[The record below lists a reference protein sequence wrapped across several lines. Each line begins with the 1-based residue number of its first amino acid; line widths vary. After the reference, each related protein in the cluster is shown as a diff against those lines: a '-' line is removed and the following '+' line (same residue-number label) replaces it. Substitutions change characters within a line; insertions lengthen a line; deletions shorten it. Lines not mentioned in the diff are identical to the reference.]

1 MTSFSLSGPFTR
13 LRLGLTICAAL
24 LTGGAGGWTLVA
36 GPAVTDDEVEA
47 LAAYARLYGYV
58 RWFHPSD
65 EGTEVDWERLA
76 VLGAAEVRRARE
88 AGGLQKTLA
97 NVFQPIAPTLA
108 LRPIGSREAGWPDNL
123 PALGG
128 RVTYWQHRGVKLGS
142 RPSPYLGRR
151 VIAGDES
158 KEWKPLF
165 EGSPLGAPILT
176 VTLNR
181 DLEARLPLVL
191 PVDQANRTAGAF
203 SPGFLALKERL
214 AGFEYANSDQNDP
227 AVRVAGVV
235 ILWNVMQHFF
245 PYHAEAGVD
254 WIAQLRPALRAAL
267 EAETP
272 DDYRD
277 GLCRLVARLQD
288 GHGVYYAEL
297 SEERA
302 PVHEHAQSAG
312 GLPIRVAMVD
322 ERIVVTA
329 VREAATFVPGDVI
342 VSVAGVPACEVLA
355 AREELVSG
363 SPHLRRYRALNR
375 FGQGPIGAT
384 IEVTVER
391 DGARVT
397 IPVTLEADKRGYF
410 FNPMPEFELP
420 TLAEVAPGIFYV
432 NVVTCTK
439 ADYAARLDDLAQARG
454 VIFDWRWDGRRRP
467 IGGPPLS
474 VVADVIPHLTDVE
487 VHSAP
492 FLVPQIVRP
501 DREGWTWWDGG
512 WPLKPKAPRFAGK
525 VAFIN
530 NPGVVSYGETCMAI
544 IDHYRLATLVG
555 EPTAGCNGNANFL
568 PMPGGGTLMWTGMR
582 VTRHDGS
589 QLYLR
594 GYEPEHPV
602 TRTIEAIKAGRDEM
616 VERAIAAIQAATGER

>member
-1 MTSFSLSGPFTR
+1 MTYLCLSGPFAR
-13 LRLGLTICAAL
+13 LRLCVAIFAAL
-24 LTGGAGGWTLVA
+24 LAGGAGGWTLVA

-65 EGTEVDWERLA
+65 EGAEVDWERLA
-76 VLGAAEVRRARE
+76 VLGAADVRRARE
-88 AGGLQKTLA
+88 AGGLQTALG

-108 LRPIGSREAGWPDNL
+108 LRPIGSGGVGWPHNL
-123 PALGG
+123 PELGG

-151 VIAGDES
+151 VISDDTS
-158 KEWKPLF
+158 KERKPLF
-165 EGSPLGAPILT
+165 EGSPMAAPILA

-191 PVDQANRTAGAF
+191 PVDQANRTAGALAP
-203 SPGFLALKERL
+203 SFLALKERL
-214 AGFEYANSDQNDP
+214 AACEYVKGDPNDP

-254 WIAQLRPALRAAL
+254 WMAQLRPALRAAL
-267 EAETP
+267 VAETP
-272 DDYRD
+272 DDFRD

-297 SEERA
+297 SEQRA
-302 PVHEHAQSAG
+302 PVHEHAQTAG
-312 GLPIRVAMVD
+312 GLSIRVAMVD

-329 VREAATFVPGDVI
+329 VREAATFVSGDVI
-342 VSVAGVPACEVLA
+342 ESVGGVSACKVLA

-375 FGQGPIGAT
+375 FGQGPVGAT
-384 IEVTVER
+384 IDVNVER
-391 DGARVT
+391 DGARMT
-397 IPVTLEADKRGYF
+397 IPVTLEADQRGYF

-420 TLAEVAPGIFYV
+420 TFAEVAPGIFYV
-432 NVVTCTK
+432 NLVTCTK
-439 ADYAARLDDLAQARG
+439 ADYVARLDDLAQARG
-454 VIFDWRWDGRRRP
+454 VIFDWRWDGQRRP
-467 IGGPPLS
+467 ISGPPVS
-474 VVADVIPHLTDVE
+474 VVADVIPYLTNAE

-512 WPLKPKAPRFAGK
+512 WPLKPKPPRFAGK
-525 VAFIN
+525 VAFITT
-530 NPGVVSYGETCMAI
+530 PGVVSYGETCMAI
-544 IDHYRLATLVG
+544 IDHYQLAMIVG

-568 PMPGGGTLMWTGMR
+568 SLPGGGTLMWTGMR

-594 GYEPEHPV
+594 GYQPDHPV
-602 TRTIEAIKAGRDEM
+602 ARTIEAIKAGRDEM
-616 VERAIAAIQAATGER
+616 VERAITAIQTATAER

>member
-13 LRLGLTICAAL
+13 LRLCLTICAAL
-24 LTGGAGGWTLVA
+24 LAGGAGGWTLVA
-36 GPAVTDDEVEA
+36 GPAVTDDEIEA

-65 EGTEVDWERLA
+65 EGAEVDWERLA
-76 VLGAAEVRRARE
+76 VHGAAEVRRTRE
-88 AGGLQKTLA
+88 TGGLQTALG

-108 LRPIGSREAGWPDNL
+108 LRPIGSGGAGWPDNL
-123 PALGG
+123 PGLGG

-142 RPSPYLGRR
+142 RPSAYLGRR
-151 VIAGDES
+151 VIGVEEG

-165 EGSPLGAPILT
+165 EGSPLAAPILA

-181 DLEARLPLVL
+181 DLEVRLPLAL
-191 PVDQANRTAGAF
+191 PVDQANRTTGAF
-203 SPGFLALKERL
+203 TPGFLALKERL
-214 AGFEYANSDQNDP
+214 DGFEYANSDQNDP

-254 WIAQLRPALRAAL
+254 WMAQLRPALRAAL

-277 GLCRLVARLQD
+277 GLCRLVALLQD

-297 SEERA
+297 SEQRA
-302 PVHEHAQSAG
+302 PVHEHTQTAG
-312 GLPIRVAMVD
+312 GLSVRVAMVD

-329 VREAATFVPGDVI
+329 VRESAPFVPGDVI
-342 VSVAGVPACEVLA
+342 VTVGGVPAREVLA
-355 AREELVSG
+355 AREALVSG

-375 FGQGPIGAT
+375 FGQGPVGAT
-384 IEVTVER
+384 IDVTVER
-391 DGARVT
+391 DGAPVT

-410 FNPMPEFELP
+410 FNPIPEFELP
-420 TLAEVAPGIFYV
+420 TFAEVAPGIFYV
-432 NVVTCTK
+432 NLVTCTK
-439 ADYAARLDDLAQARG
+439 ADYVARLDDLAQARG
-454 VIFDWRWDGRRRP
+454 VIFDWRWDGRKRP
-467 IGGPPLS
+467 ISGPPVS
-474 VVADVIPHLTDVE
+474 VVADVIPHLTDAE

-512 WPLKPKAPRFAGK
+512 WPLKPKTPRFTGK
-525 VAFIN
+525 VAFIDT
-530 NPGVVSYGETCMAI
+530 PGVVSYGETCMAI
-544 IDHYRLATLVG
+544 IDHYRLAMLVG

-568 PMPGGGTLMWTGMR
+568 AMPGGGTLMWTGMR

-594 GYEPEHPV
+594 GYEPDYPV
-602 TRTIEAIKAGRDEM
+602 TRTIDAIKAGRDEM
-616 VERAIAAIQAATGER
+616 VEHAIAAIQTATAER